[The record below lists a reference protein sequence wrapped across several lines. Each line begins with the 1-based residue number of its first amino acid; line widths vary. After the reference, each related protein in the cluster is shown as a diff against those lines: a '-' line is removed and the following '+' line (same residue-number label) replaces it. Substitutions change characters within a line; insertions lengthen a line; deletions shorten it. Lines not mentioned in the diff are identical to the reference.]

1 MKAARKEHR
10 SAPSYYRLSPS
21 SSIVPSSQ
29 SPFRLYRL
37 LPHQRHADDGK
48 SAFHKD
54 GHTHL
59 LYQNHRSRC
68 LSWHRKPRGVARL
81 PVLCRYPAYRRA
93 SGHRIVHKSLQW
105 YWDAGF
111 RWSACGPRDISR
123 AARRVCR
130 GSGRRLPSVLFLY
143 A

>member
-21 SSIVPSSQ
+21 SSIVPNSQ

-68 LSWHRKPRGVARL
+68 LSWHRKPHAATHR
-81 PVLCRYPAYRRA
+81 PILCRYLSCHPSSRHHTVRKFL
-93 SGHRIVHKSLQW
+93 RL
-105 YWDAGF
+105 YWGGGSHS
-111 RWSACGPRDISR
+111 SACGPTGISPATR
-123 AARRVCR
+123 PKYPESVRT
-130 GSGRRLPSVLFLY
+130 LPSVLFLY